1 MADQITTGEKIIE
14 KHYLEAIPAS
24 AWKKFWSGFLQGI
37 GYGVGLS
44 VGTALVLAA
53 FAFIVSKADLV
64 PVFGSYLSKVLDFA
78 IHESRTT
85 IGK

>member
-14 KHYLEAIPAS
+14 KHYLEAAPTS

-44 VGTALVLAA
+44 IGTAFVLVTL
-53 FAFIVSKADLV
+53 AFIVSKANLV
-64 PVFGSYLSKVLDFA
+64 PVFGSFLSRVLDFA